1 MRRQIYPSYTD
12 MLSST
17 SRQIVL
23 SSRAALLTRSRLSVS
38 KVAAR
43 PAHGVCSSL
52 HTEDTSWH
60 GRSMGSRGAPCEQP
74 LDTAPAFFCVS
85 CKVVQPP
92 EEGVS
97 YFKIMACDHTFT
109 LDTHQLQKRYLQ
121 LQRSLHPDNFSQNS
135 VREQEYSENQSALV
149 NKAYTT
155 LLKPLSRGLYMLE
168 LEGVRI
174 EEGTDAGADAAF
186 LMELMEVNEAV
197 DEARTPEEA
206 DTIGRDTRGKLAD
219 LTERIDAALR
229 TGELQTAR
237 ALLAQMKYHANIEE
251 KVKEKLR
258 EFIINAVIITKNP
271 CLNDDRSPSRPNLLC
286 KIFRAF
292 SYNEDEIDPPTVPRE
307 VECVYDTT
315 SNAQLTW
322 AA

>member
-1 MRRQIYPSYTD
+1 

-60 GRSMGSRGAPCEQP
+60 GRSMGSRGAPVRGRGPTLHAHQSNSPRNFCTGPVGHNCWKCEQP

-258 EFIINAVIITKNP
+258 EFM
-271 CLNDDRSPSRPNLLC
+271 
-286 KIFRAF
+286 
-292 SYNEDEIDPPTVPRE
+292 
-307 VECVYDTT
+307 
-315 SNAQLTW
+315 
-322 AA
+322 